1 MQLEL
6 PLFEGLNYYNNQMR
20 INKMAEQEKDN
31 TLTVVIAVTV
41 VAIVGVLM
49 LKKDEVK
56 HLQMSASTTPQ
67 AEAALTPSADGITAR
82 GSSPRSPVYSSGRWP
97 ILITPLAELN
107 PR

>member
-1 MQLEL
+1 
-6 PLFEGLNYYNNQMR
+6 MR

-41 VAIVGVLM
+41 IAIAGVLM

-67 AEAALTPSADGITAR
+67 AEAA
-82 GSSPRSPVYSSGRWP
+82 V
-97 ILITPLAELN
+97 LAKHRDLN
-107 PR
+107 NDVLKAAK